1 MKEPHRTA
9 SGAITESPLVLVD
22 AFADEGLVGHG
33 LLFTYTHLWPEISAQ
48 LLSSLPLA
56 HWLEYADWWT
66 AIVAEPLQI
75 ENGLAMPSSRAGS
88 SVSWNEKAVNEYLA

>member
-48 LLSSLPLA
+48 LLSSSPLA
-56 HWLEYADWWT
+56 HGLEYADSHKEECF
-66 AIVAEPLQI
+66 V
-75 ENGLAMPSSRAGS
+75 SSRAPRTLS
-88 SVSWNEKAVNEYLA
+88 RRTMACR